1 MPKSFAISKK
11 SSTFAPV
18 LKMVVDHSVRAN
30 GNRSRQEVSLFYW
43 LNDSCIFA
51 MHPYAA
57 AIQKDLRALRS
68 TAIFRTTGCA
78 AAPLSSR
85 LIKKE
90 NMKEIWKDVKDY
102 EGLYQVSNKGRIR
115 SRQVNDE
122 WRIMRPTLNRYGY
135 YAVTLCR
142 NGHRKLGLVHR
153 LVAAA
158 FVNGY
163 SGELTVDH
171 INSIR
176 TDNRKENL
184 RWVTRKVNASLPL
197 HNLHSTKAY
206 REQYKYLKKESD
218 KHSFNLPNSLDG
230 EIWKDVDG
238 YKGRY
243 KVSNKGRVFSFKK
256 NIILRATPNL
266 KGGHLCIALC
276 KDGKQKKVQI
286 HRLVAL
292 AFVGGYRPGFV
303 VNHIDENPENNC
315 AENLEWVT
323 QRYNTNYGTARVR
336 SIAGY
341 VAKRGRPVMQYTLD
355 GEFVKEHVAMSYAAA
370 AVGASKKSAQ
380 LIRQCCDGQK
390 NTFFGFIW
398 KWK

>member
-1 MPKSFAISKK
+1 
-11 SSTFAPV
+11 
-18 LKMVVDHSVRAN
+18 
-30 GNRSRQEVSLFYW
+30 
-43 LNDSCIFA
+43 
-51 MHPYAA
+51 
-57 AIQKDLRALRS
+57 
-68 TAIFRTTGCA
+68 
-78 AAPLSSR
+78 
-85 LIKKE
+85 
-90 NMKEIWKDVKDY
+90 MKEIWKDVKDY

-142 NGHRKLGLVHR
+142 NGHRKLGLIHR

-158 FVNGY
+158 FVDGY

-184 RWVTRKVNASLPL
+184 RWVTREVNASLPL
-197 HNLHSTKAY
+197 HNLHLTKAY
-206 REQYKYLKKESD
+206 RGQYKYLKKESD

-238 YKGRY
+238 YEGHY

-256 NIILRATPNL
+256 KIILRATPNP

-276 KDGKQKKVQI
+276 KDGKQKKVLI

-292 AFVGGYRPGFV
+292 AFVDGYRPGLV
-303 VNHIDENPENNC
+303 VNHIDETPTNNC
-315 AENLEWVT
+315 SENLEWVT
-323 QRYNTNYGTARVR
+323 QRENVNYGTARER
-336 SIAGY
+336 TISKYI
-341 VAKRGRPVMQYTLD
+341 AKRGRPVMQYSLD
-355 GEFVKEHVAMSYAAA
+355 GKFIKEHIAMSYAAA
-370 AVGASKKSAQ
+370 FIGAAKSSIQ
-380 LIRQCCDGQK
+380 WIRQCCDGQK
-390 NTFFGFIW
+390 KSFFGYTWRW
-398 KWK
+398 K